1 MQDPRA
7 RLRAFAGDG
16 FHLPGP
22 HARRYFGRARLARHR
37 IRGGRSMRAPA
48 MGLSLLALVS
58 AGTSVDV
65 QCSGTGCGA
74 ELIADGWTK
83 IAECGG
89 HSWSYLLA
97 KGSDVVVCTGIAAYG
112 GPIESP

>member
-1 MQDPRA
+1 
-7 RLRAFAGDG
+7 
-16 FHLPGP
+16 
-22 HARRYFGRARLARHR
+22 
-37 IRGGRSMRAPA
+37 MRAPA

-58 AGTSVDV
+58 AGSSVDV

-112 GPIESP
+112 GYVEFPCQAFEGDIAQYRLKRACTP